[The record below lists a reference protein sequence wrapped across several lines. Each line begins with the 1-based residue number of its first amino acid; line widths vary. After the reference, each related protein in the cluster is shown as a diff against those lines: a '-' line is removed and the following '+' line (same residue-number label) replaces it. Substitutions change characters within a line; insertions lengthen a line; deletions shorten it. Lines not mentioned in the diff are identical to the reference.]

1 MDTIT
6 ITAVELVEEMGRIDP
21 RLVELAAERIRGRK
35 LGAMI
40 EALVA
45 TANPDQPSLLEDPQ
59 P

>member
-35 LGAMI
+35 L
-40 EALVA
+40 EAVIGTLES
-45 TANPDQPSLLEDPQ
+45 PEQPSLLEETPQ